1 MAQGKPANDLQKRLK
16 LLYEKR
22 NAALGVLNQIRD
34 LLTKADA
41 RRASGQGDN
50 KRWSGVVA
58 NLEKSLADARLR
70 LQRCDV
76 VIFQVECQL
85 GIRTAADKPAVNDAD
100 GAELPDDIALPL
112 DPDKAVEQ
120 ILAMSLSDLSKLTME
135 QVAIIH
141 SRLPEK
147 EIPLDLDDVDRI
159 EARLELANQTRP
171 SVCEVAPP
179 AGNAEPRQAMSK
191 FQERRNQLLLRAT
204 LEKVRA
210 NRLADVTREEKKLL
224 ANCLEMLNRRIETDA
239 REERLKEVF
248 RDALHKLG
256 WAVPAG

>member
-1 MAQGKPANDLQKRLK
+1 MAQAKPANDLQKRLQ

-22 NAALGVLNQIRD
+22 NAALGVLNQIRE
-34 LLTKADA
+34 LLTKADT
-41 RRASGQGDN
+41 RRASGQGDAR
-50 KRWSGVVA
+50 RWSSVIG
-58 NLEKSLADARLR
+58 NLEKSLGEARLR
-70 LQRCDV
+70 LQRCDL
-76 VIFQVECQL
+76 VIYQVECQL
-85 GIRTAADKPAVNDAD
+85 GIRAAGDKSVEGGAAVTD
-100 GAELPDDIALPL
+100 LPDDIELPL

-147 EIPLDLDDVDRI
+147 EIPLDLEDVDRI

-171 SVCEVAPP
+171 SVSEAPI
-179 AGNAEPRQAMSK
+179 ASSSAEPRHTMSK

-210 NRLADVTREEKKLL
+210 NRLVDVTREEKTLL

-248 RDALHKLG
+248 RDALDKLG